1 MAKKGPK
8 NKPRQKDSAVEAAF
22 EQLSLRF
29 FLNLPQDELNSFDR
43 IFFQL
48 SQAWWFYEDF
58 LREEND
64 KLPQL
69 DLRLFC
75 EQFFHECDV
84 LKPFLDNFESCFK
97 EFQKYVGRVPVYGC
111 ILLNPAMTKC
121 LLVKGWSGRY
131 WGFPKGK
138 IDHSES
144 EVDCAIREVREE
156 IGYDVSAQLSP
167 NDRLVTKVNGKE
179 VTLFVVTGV
188 NEDSKFAT
196 NTIKEISE
204 IKWFSLKALSNKN
217 SSKQRKKY
225 FQVIAFLPKLKD
237 WIQKQSKK
245 NGKTKVKPIDHQNN
259 ETFGSD
265 VTQGWKPEDMFAQN
279 LLLKANSSDQS
290 SGDTVDSNE
299 SASDLML
306 GSDSEGWSAEE
317 MFQLNQELYGVKTC
331 KILNLDDLS
340 ASLAASGSGF
350 KSYSKNSPL
359 SQPKTWTFEQL
370 VAANSGIDFP
380 SLPSSPSSSQLG
392 DVPLFSFD
400 RKKILKA
407 LLADLS

>member
-144 EVDCAIREVREE
+144 DVDCAIREVREE